1 MNEELLALLA
11 RMEELTDEEVSALY
25 DDLVKGFD
33 EADEA
38 KNVGLMEEYHEAI
51 TRVRETQSTREE
63 ESAASEKRAEEL
75 RTAIHATDDSD
86 DAVDEDDPD
95 KAAEDKAAEDKAAED
110 KAAEDEDK
118 DGVSAPVAASVKP
131 SLAAAGAKV
140 GRSKPA
146 RRPDANDTN
155 RARLIAQR
163 PVGSTQTG
171 DEISSR
177 EVLANVMTDVIN
189 RLGRG
194 DGEQRLVASAQW
206 NYPPERTLSADV
218 PENDRK
224 INAVTSPSAIVASGG
239 VCNPVDVDFSLS
251 MVLSVDD
258 EPLGDALP
266 NFGATRGGLRF
277 TQPPTFSGVGGSATT
292 IWTEATDAAP
302 GTLTKPVQKINCGA
316 EIEVFVD
323 AIPTRLQ
330 FGNMMGRFN
339 PEVVA
344 ANTDLAMS
352 NGARVRELYRLSRI
366 SAASTVVSSGQLL
379 GASRDFLATLDQAA
393 AGYRYRSRLNR
404 GIKMRAVLPDWLKD
418 MVRSDLIREMAH
430 GQDVSDTF
438 TLDDATLDRM
448 LSARGISPVW
458 MLDGPVAGT
467 DSTITYPLQG
477 FGAQVNGVLN
487 DWPTRVRWFL
497 FAEGTFQ
504 RLDGGRLDIGV
515 IRDSTLDGTNDYQ
528 TFIESFE
535 GIALRG
541 FESLEIV
548 SVVRPNGLSA
558 GTKDT
563 STY

>member
-11 RMEELTDEEVSALY
+11 RMEELTDEEISALY

-51 TRVRETQSTREE
+51 ARVRETQSTREE

-75 RTAIHATDDSD
+75 RTAIHATDDTDD
-86 DAVDEDDPD
+86 DADAGDPD

-110 KAAEDEDK
+110 KDKDK
-118 DGVSAPVAASVKP
+118 DGVPVPVAASAKP

-171 DEISSR
+171 DEINTR
-177 EVLANVMTDVIN
+177 EVLAAVMTDVIN

-206 NYPPERTLSADV
+206 NYPAERTLSADV

-224 INAVTSPSAIVASGG
+224 INAITSPSAIVASGG

-277 TQPPTFSGVGGSATT
+277 TQPPTFTSVGGSATT

-302 GTLTKPVQKINCGA
+302 GTLTKPIQKINCGT

-352 NGARVRELYRLSRI
+352 NGARVRELYRLAKI
-366 SAASTVVSSGQLL
+366 SSASTVVSSGQLL

-418 MVRSDLIREMAH
+418 MVRSDLIREIGH
-430 GQDVSDTF
+430 GNDVSDTF
-438 TLDDATLDRM
+438 ALDDATLDRM
-448 LSARGISPVW
+448 LNARGISPIW

-467 DSTITYPLQG
+467 DAAITYPLQG
-477 FGAQVNGVLN
+477 FGAQTTGAALN

-515 IRDSTLDGTNDYQ
+515 IRDSTLDSTNDYQ

-541 FESLEIV
+541 FESLEII

-563 STY
+563 TTY